1 MLPPFLGPLNPLG
14 YPAPYWFLLF
24 FKVFGFTL
32 HMTLMNLWFAGL
44 VTMLV
49 LRWRGGA
56 HAQRLSDRVINAMPF
71 VVAFGINLGI
81 VPLLFTQVAYYQVF
95 YPATILSAWPWF
107 AVIPLLMVAYYGVYL
122 YVIGLRKG
130 RLTPLMRAAG
140 WLSAALFMLL
150 GLAFSNT
157 FSLMTNVAGWGPL
170 WNATS
175 QTGAPLGIGINLS
188 DPTLLPRLLMMFG
201 LALTTTAAYIAVDT
215 GFFAGGESPEYK
227 RWAMRF
233 ALILSTVGNIWV
245 AGMGSWYFFGALSAE
260 VRAAQLTSPMI
271 VLTLLTAADTGV
283 PWLLML
289 FAQRGLNTW
298 LALRIGLAQL
308 GALGLHAVSRQIV
321 QNLELAP
328 YLKVGA
334 EPVNMQ
340 LSPLL
345 LFLVLFVGGLG
356 VVVWMVV
363 QVVRAVRQPAIP

>member
-140 WLSAALFMLL
+140 WLSAAVFILL

-233 ALILSTVGNIWV
+233 AWILSTLGNTWV

-271 VLTLLTAADTGV
+271 VLTLLTAAGTGV

-289 FAQRGLNTW
+289 FAQRGLKTW

>member
-140 WLSAALFMLL
+140 WLSAAVFMLL

-233 ALILSTVGNIWV
+233 AWILSTLGNTWV

-271 VLTLLTAADTGV
+271 VLTLLTAAGTGV

-289 FAQRGLNTW
+289 FAQRGLKTW

-328 YLKVGA
+328 YLKV
-334 EPVNMQ
+334 
-340 LSPLL
+340 
-345 LFLVLFVGGLG
+345 
-356 VVVWMVV
+356 
-363 QVVRAVRQPAIP
+363 VRAVRQPAIP

>member
-140 WLSAALFMLL
+140 WLSAAVFMLL

-233 ALILSTVGNIWV
+233 AWILSTLGNTWV

-271 VLTLLTAADTGV
+271 VLTLLTAAGTGV

-289 FAQRGLNTW
+289 FAQRGLKTW